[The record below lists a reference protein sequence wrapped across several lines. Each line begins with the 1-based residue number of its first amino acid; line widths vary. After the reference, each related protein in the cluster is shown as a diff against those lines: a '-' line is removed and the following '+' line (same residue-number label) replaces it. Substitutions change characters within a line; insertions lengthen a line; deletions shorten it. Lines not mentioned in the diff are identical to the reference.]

1 MQNIKTQAVLQD
13 FLVLNRDAWM
23 FAKKASD
30 DYLLARFGLL
40 NALWSGFEM
49 ATQATEKLIKSYLL
63 FADLSLKSSAEE
75 VRRAVSKE
83 SKSLGRTYEVGH
95 DVEACLLLAS
105 RAGLPVSKDLKDR
118 IKRIN
123 EYYALRYPDNGGPT
137 SLSTNEINDVDEAIF
152 EIWDAF
158 EKINEDYF
166 YICGIMTPVYAELS
180 MRRHEGN
187 IPFVKHE
194 FQIIS
199 EGNNSYNIRKTKLEE
214 GIYSRLKVWYLGGSN

>member
-1 MQNIKTQAVLQD
+1 MRNIKTQAALQD
-13 FLVLNRDAWM
+13 FLSLNRDAWR

-63 FADLSLKSSAEE
+63 FADLSLKGSAEE
-75 VRRAVSKE
+75 VRKAVSKE
-83 SKSLGRTYEVGH
+83 SKSFGRTYELGH
-95 DVEACLLLAS
+95 DVEACLSLAS
-105 RAGLPVSKDLKDR
+105 RAGLSVSKDLKDR

-137 SLSTNEINDVDEAIF
+137 SLGTNEVNDVDEAIF

-158 EKINEDYF
+158 EKFNEDYF
-166 YICGIMTPVYAELS
+166 YVSGIMIPVYSQLQI
-180 MRRHEGN
+180 RYHEGN
-187 IPFVKHE
+187 IPFVQHS
-194 FQIIS
+194 FQIMTKD
-199 EGNNSYNIRKTKLEE
+199 NTSYNVRKAKLEE
-214 GIYSRLKVWYLGGSN
+214 GIYSRLKAWYPVQP